1 MVTISDDEEYVE
13 YQDEDDDDAII
24 SDMSEIG
31 MEDVVAMAE
40 GRAVVEEEEEEEPE
54 NHHITAVKR
63 GSVSKVIAFVCSY
76 AAQSRPSFPIVIT
89 RTLLSRGLA

>member
-1 MVTISDDEEYVE
+1 MRWRMRDEVDEVDEVE
-13 YQDEDDDDAII
+13 DEVD
-24 SDMSEIG
+24 E
-31 MEDVVAMAE
+31 V
-40 GRAVVEEEEEEEPE
+40 EEEEEPE
-54 NHHITAVKR
+54 NHQVTAVKR